1 MFCAQIRAEEIRHSK
16 KVLELTWNGVGLD
29 KKDLLGKSDPY
40 LELARENS
48 DGTFSKVHRTEVG
61 HKPIRSSLLLEIKA
75 SVIRTAHGLTS
86 ERDIYA
92 LCLLFKQG
100 HLSAFF

>member
-1 MFCAQIRAEEIRHSK
+1 MESTSYTFLFCTQIRAEEIRHSK

-40 LELARENS
+40 LELARENP

-61 HKPIRSSLLLEIKA
+61 HKPIQTSSLPTIKA
-75 SVIRTAHGLTS
+75 SIIKLHA
-86 ERDIYA
+86 A
-92 LCLLFKQG
+92 
-100 HLSAFF
+100 